1 MKELESDKKEEKVK
15 EEKEEEEKE
24 EVKNNNNNKKE
35 GAGRWRKRIRIWTRN
50 LDSESKKVQSIKKIV
65 AGWKSSVWRAILY

>member
-1 MKELESDKKEEKVK
+1 MKELESDKKEEKDK

-24 EVKNNNNNKKE
+24 EVKNNNKKE

-65 AGWKSSVWRAILY
+65 AG